1 MLTLIYLYLKMYL
14 YLKQSLM
21 KLFQQHSFFFQGVFC
36 NPYRSDCNRNG
47 DGIMLYIRED
57 IPVQVIDKKFRNN
70 HGYFF
75 FEFNLR
81 KWKSGFFVAHI
92 ILIRI
97 LYLRILIFWRKELD
111 LHPSNY
117 ENFILLRNLIQK
129 WQTRI

>member
-1 MLTLIYLYLKMYL
+1 MYL

-75 FEFNLR
+75 FEFNVR
-81 KWKSGFFVAHI
+81 K
-92 ILIRI
+92 
-97 LYLRILIFWRKELD
+97 
-111 LHPSNY
+111 
-117 ENFILLRNLIQK
+117 
-129 WQTRI
+129 